1 MARVLPLPRVEV
13 IASDLP
19 PLLNSRRA
27 LAMKYE
33 DKNYS
38 LKTAGGKTMT
48 WVIKNV
54 LEWPQAPG
62 MAPLAASRACLALQ
76 ISGAEPEPVGRSHR
90 REESLLL
97 A

>member
-1 MARVLPLPRVEV
+1 MLPLPRVEV

-27 LAMKYE
+27 LAMKYD

-62 MAPLAASRACLALQ
+62 KAPLAACLALQ